1 MLDEKAWRNGGG
13 GGRAYPVRVPTL
25 NHSGSF
31 LYKKKVMAVASH
43 RNDCDRTFA
52 CQAGQAAGLG
62 SRWFQL
68 WDVERPVVICEFRVI
83 TSFHCKRQAVVYFKQ

>member
-1 MLDEKAWRNGGG
+1 MEAERIQCVFQLSI
-13 GGRAYPVRVPTL
+13 TL
-25 NHSGSF
+25 AHF
-31 LYKKKVMAVASH
+31 YKKIKKKVMAVASH

-68 WDVERPVVICEFRVI
+68 WDVDRPVVICGFRVI
-83 TSFHCKRQAVVYFKQ
+83 TSFHCKRRAVVYFKQ